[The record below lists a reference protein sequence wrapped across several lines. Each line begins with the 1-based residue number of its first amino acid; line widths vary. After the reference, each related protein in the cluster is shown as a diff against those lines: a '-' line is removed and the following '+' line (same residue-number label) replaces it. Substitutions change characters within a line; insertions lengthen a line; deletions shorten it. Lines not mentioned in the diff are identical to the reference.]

1 MLAVEWSQGVEDAW
15 SDVAAFIPKFLGFL
29 AILLIGYLVV
39 KAISKIVDAALERVG
54 FDRAVERGGI
64 KKALAKSQYDA
75 SSIVSKIVFYA
86 LFLLVL
92 QMAFG
97 VFGENPVSDLITS
110 VIAYL
115 PKVVAAIVIVVI
127 ASAVG
132 AGLKTVVESTLGGLS
147 YGKMLAV
154 IAGIVPVVFGV
165 FAALDTLD
173 VAPDIVRI
181 TFTAL
186 MALIVGSGIVAIG
199 GAGIQPMRQYWE
211 RALNKIEEEG
221 PRMKEQANQQKR
233 QLERGMPA
241 EPGAVSGTGE
251 VTGTS
256 RRTTVQERVT
266 GT

>member
-1 MLAVEWSQGVEDAW
+1 MLAVEWSQGIEDAW
-15 SDVAAFIPKFLGFL
+15 SDVAAFIPKLFGFL

-54 FDRAVERGGI
+54 FDNAVERGGI

-97 VFGENPVSDLITS
+97 IFGDNPVSELITS

-115 PKVVAAIVIVVI
+115 PKVLAAIVIIVV

-132 AGLKTVVESTLGGLS
+132 AALKTIVESTLGGLS
-147 YGKMLAV
+147 YGKALSV
-154 IAGIVPVVFGV
+154 VAGAIPVVFGV

-211 RALNKIEEEG
+211 RALSKIEEEG
-221 PRMKEQANQQKR
+221 PRMKEQAAQQKT
-233 QLERGMPA
+233 QMEGGMQQEA
-241 EPGAVSGTGE
+241 AAVGGTGE
-251 VTGTS
+251 VSGAT
-256 RRTTVQERVT
+256 RRTTVQERVS
-266 GT
+266 GS